1 MFRKFALTT
10 TVAAAAALGPIAA
23 ASAQELVVGAFG
35 GSFADNVETCY
46 VQPFTQA
53 TGASVLLKPAS
64 SAQHAA
70 SVRATAGQS
79 DMDVVFADDAFA
91 LVDSQSTGSLAAFIA
106 EPILSSGGML
116 ELPQGYLAALKTDPK
131 QADARYNLA
140 VLCFDRGIHEE
151 ARHHAARFRSSFADD
166 PRGPALEHMVG
177 GLGAASPSAVP
188 VP

>member
-1 MFRKFALTT
+1 MLAAWLLVGCGAKAEPVPGEQPTDLGAPDPQSHLERSLALEQAGDLAAAFVEAEAA
-10 TVAAAAALGPIAA
+10 VAA
-23 ASAQELVVGAFG
+23 G
-35 GSFADNVETCY
+35 GGRDAVI
-46 VQPFTQA
+46 
-53 TGASVLLKPAS
+53 
-64 SAQHAA
+64 HAA
-70 SVRATAGQS
+70 KLAILRKDHDTALAFVRPL
-79 DMDVVFADDAFA
+79 VEADPTDAVA
-91 LVDSQSTGSLAAFIA
+91 LYNLALAHQHKGDYNEA
-106 EPILSSGGML
+106 RN
-116 ELPQGYLAALKTDPK
+116 GYLAALKTDPK